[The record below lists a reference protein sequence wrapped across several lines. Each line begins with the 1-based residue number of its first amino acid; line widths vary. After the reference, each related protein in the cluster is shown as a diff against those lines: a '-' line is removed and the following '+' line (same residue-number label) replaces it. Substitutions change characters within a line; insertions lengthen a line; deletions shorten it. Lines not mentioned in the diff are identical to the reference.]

1 MNRKT
6 WTDGI
11 MAEVRNI
18 ESKNAQTF
26 GAVVMPDRVSLMDI
40 SKPYAPVNVT
50 VTLTG
55 AIHTW
60 ETACAVAYCRMYN
73 YNIPDEVE
81 DEDYADDEDWD
92 VYDEDDEDEDDDWYE
107 SDEDDDDGEGYDSYW
122 GDDEDDEDEDILT
135 LGDADSGE
143 RVIIDGVVYIVCEV
157 GTWNAT
163 VYNLSK
169 NQREELDSETEID
182 EIL

>member
-1 MNRKT
+1 MNRT
-6 WTDGI
+6 EWTNGI

-55 AIHTW
+55 AISTW

-81 DEDYADDEDWD
+81 DEDYADDEDWGD
-92 VYDEDDEDEDDDWYE
+92 YDEDDEDEDWYE
-107 SDEDDDDGEGYDSYW
+107 DDEDYDEDEY
-122 GDDEDDEDEDILT
+122 EDDEDEDEILT
-135 LGDADSGE
+135 LENTDSGD
-143 RVIIDGVVYIVCEV
+143 RVLIGGVAYIVCEV
-157 GTWNAT
+157 GTWNTT
-163 VYNLSK
+163 VYNLST

-182 EIL
+182 EII

>member
-1 MNRKT
+1 MNRT
-6 WTDGI
+6 EWTNGI

-18 ESKNAQTF
+18 ESKNAQTY
-26 GAVVMPDRVSLMDI
+26 GAVIMPDRVSLMDI
-40 SKPYAPVNVT
+40 SKPYAPINVT

-60 ETACAVAYCRMYN
+60 ETACAVAYCRMNN
-73 YNIPDEVE
+73 YNVPDEVT

-92 VYDEDDEDEDDDWYE
+92 VYDEDEDYED
-107 SDEDDDDGEGYDSYW
+107 
-122 GDDEDDEDEDILT
+122 DDEDDEDEDTLT
-135 LGDADSGE
+135 LADTEGGE

-157 GTWNAT
+157 GTWETT
-163 VYNLSK
+163 VYNLST
-169 NQREELDSETEID
+169 NEREELDTDTAVD